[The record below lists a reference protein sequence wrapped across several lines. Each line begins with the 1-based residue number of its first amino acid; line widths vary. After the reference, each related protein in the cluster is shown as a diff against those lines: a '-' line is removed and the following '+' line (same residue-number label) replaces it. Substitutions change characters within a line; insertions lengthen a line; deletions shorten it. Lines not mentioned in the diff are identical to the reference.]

1 MKKAKAIILA
11 IVVVIVTG
19 GLLYF
24 ASPAPVTESGVEI
37 LRPLYI
43 VLSALAVVILLVAF
57 IKYIKAIKRSVVD
70 NLPSIVTVI
79 TAGALIFILT
89 YFSWPIE
96 TAMKIELLWSIL
108 AASLVL
114 VVFISIILI
123 KLIRGSGG
131 LPEKLGI
138 FDIGIRKLKAF
149 TYCSAAFGCLT
160 VVAIAVYFIIGEIN
174 LFFTAW
180 IFFILQLGL
189 LVFSLIFARIIV
201 FR

>member
-11 IVVVIVTG
+11 IVAVIVTG

-24 ASPAPVTESGVEI
+24 ASPAPVMEEGIET

-70 NLPSIVTVI
+70 NFPSIVTVI
-79 TAGALIFILT
+79 AAGALIFILI
-89 YFSWPIE
+89 YFSWPVEI
-96 TAMKIELLWSIL
+96 AMKVELLWSVL

-123 KLIRGSGG
+123 KLIWGSGG

-138 FDIGIRKLKAF
+138 SDIGIRKLKAF
-149 TYCSAAFGCLT
+149 IYRSTAFGCLT
-160 VVAIAVYFIIGEIN
+160 VVAIAVYFIISEIN
-174 LFFTAW
+174 LFFIAW
-180 IFFILQLGL
+180 VFFILQLGL
-189 LVFSLIFARIIV
+189 LIFSLISARIIV

>member
-11 IVVVIVTG
+11 IAAVIVTG

-24 ASPAPVTESGVEI
+24 ASPAPVVEKGIEI

-43 VLSALAVVILLVAF
+43 VLAALAVIILLVAF

-79 TAGALIFILT
+79 AAGALIFILT

-96 TAMKIELLWSIL
+96 MAMKIELLWSVL

-123 KLIRGSGG
+123 ELIRGSGG
-131 LPEKLGI
+131 LTEKLGI
-138 FDIGIRKLKAF
+138 SDIGIRKLKTF
-149 TYCSAAFGCLT
+149 IYRSVAFGCLT
-160 VVAIAVYFIIGEIN
+160 VVAIAVYFIIDEIN
-174 LFFTAW
+174 
-180 IFFILQLGL
+180 IFFIVWILFIMQLGL
-189 LVFSLIFARIIV
+189 LVSSLILARIIV

>member
-11 IVVVIVTG
+11 IVAVIVTG

-24 ASPAPVTESGVEI
+24 ASPAPVTEKGVEI

-43 VLSALAVVILLVAF
+43 VLSALAVVILLVVF

-70 NLPSIVTVI
+70 NLSSIVTVI
-79 TAGALIFILT
+79 AAGALIFFLT

-96 TAMKIELLWSIL
+96 IAMKVELLWSIL

-114 VVFISIILI
+114 VVFISIILV

-138 FDIGIRKLKAF
+138 SVIGIRKLKAF
-149 TYCSAAFGCLT
+149 SYCSAALGCLT

-174 LFFTAW
+174 LFFIAW
-180 IFFILQLGL
+180 VFFILQLGI

>member
-11 IVVVIVTG
+11 IVAVIVTG

-24 ASPAPVTESGVEI
+24 ASPAPVMEEGIET

-70 NLPSIVTVI
+70 NFPSIVTVI
-79 TAGALIFILT
+79 VAGALIFILI
-89 YFSWPIE
+89 YFNWPVEI
-96 TAMKIELLWSIL
+96 AMKVELLWSVL

-123 KLIRGSGG
+123 KLIWGSGG

-138 FDIGIRKLKAF
+138 SDIGIRKLKAF
-149 TYCSAAFGCLT
+149 IYRSTAFGCLT
-160 VVAIAVYFIIGEIN
+160 VVAIAVYFIISEIN
-174 LFFTAW
+174 LFFIAW
-180 IFFILQLGL
+180 VFFILQLGL
-189 LVFSLIFARIIV
+189 LIFSLISARIIV

>member
-11 IVVVIVTG
+11 IVAVIVTG

-24 ASPAPVTESGVEI
+24 ASPAPATEKGIEI

-43 VLSALAVVILLVAF
+43 VLSALAVVILLAAF
-57 IKYIKAIKRSVVD
+57 VKYIKAIKRSVVD
-70 NLPSIVTVI
+70 NLPSIVAI
-79 TAGALIFILT
+79 IAAGALIFFLT

-96 TAMKIELLWSIL
+96 MAMKVELLWSVL

-123 KLIRGSGG
+123 ELIRGSSG
-131 LPEKLGI
+131 LPDKLGI
-138 FDIGIRKLKAF
+138 SDIGIRKLKTF
-149 TYCSAAFGCLT
+149 ICRSAAFGCLT
-160 VVAIAVYFIIGEIN
+160 VVAIAVYFIVGEIN
-174 LFFTAW
+174 IFFMAW

-189 LVFSLIFARIIV
+189 LVFPLIFARIIV